1 MQDNPKQFPGFP
13 PEMKKNFWMFPR
25 LLDSYMHLLNGSETR
40 VLLFILR
47 RTWGFQKNSDTM
59 SIEQI
64 ANGGGKIGTGTGL
77 SYRQVVTSL
86 HKLEDKGFITIRTR
100 KGWTSE
106 YTLVLQ
112 QVQAGGEKS
121 GSTPLN
127 EVQALSNEQNASTI
141 DSKAIEKKIEK
152 MYTLYSNII
161 RSGQRLTREAKENI
175 KARFNEYWPE
185 ELVCALK
192 NVRENEY
199 WKGIAETQT
208 VAWFFSSEERVA
220 QFLALGPYEWSKN
233 SES

>member
-1 MQDNPKQFPGFP
+1 
-13 PEMKKNFWMFPR
+13 
-25 LLDSYMHLLNGSETR
+25 
-40 VLLFILR
+40 
-47 RTWGFQKNSDTM
+47 
-59 SIEQI
+59 
-64 ANGGGKIGTGTGL
+64 
-77 SYRQVVTSL
+77 
-86 HKLEDKGFITIRTR
+86 
-100 KGWTSE
+100 
-106 YTLVLQ
+106 
-112 QVQAGGEKS
+112 
-121 GSTPLN
+121 
-127 EVQALSNEQNASTI
+127 
-141 DSKAIEKKIEK
+141 